1 MKGTLLI
8 LVFFAVTTGC
18 SNKAVYDNV
27 RIYQRNEC
35 VNEPPST
42 YFECIERANK
52 SYEEYERERKEVL
65 EKPES
70 DVKIPKTIRMLRASA
85 HYRE

>member
-1 MKGTLLI
+1 MKRSLLI
-8 LVFFAVTTGC
+8 VVLVTIAAGC
-18 SNKAVYDNV
+18 SHRAVYDNV
-27 RIYQRNEC
+27 RIHQRNEC
-35 VNEPPST
+35 ANKPPST

-70 DVKIPKTIRMLRASA
+70 DAKLP
-85 HYRE
+85 